1 MRLMRLLLG
10 RLCFRLSL
18 YIAIAGKDI
27 SGLEFAPDPPF
38 PPYHC

>member
-18 YIAIAGKDI
+18 RLAIAGKKI
-27 SGLEFAPDPPF
+27 SGI
-38 PPYHC
+38 